1 MISVMLVDDHPVV
14 RAGLRAVL
22 DPVDGLQ
29 VVAEAGSADEA
40 LTLAEVTPNLDVVL
54 MDLRLDGTVS
64 GGRDG
69 VYATHRLRELAQPP
83 RILMLTT
90 YASDADIVRAVEAGA
105 TGYMLKD
112 TAPDTLVAG
121 IRAAAAGE
129 TVLGPAIAAR
139 LVDRLADPAQSLTAR
154 ELEIVEQ
161 LAAGGSNREIARRLF
176 ISEATVKSHLVH
188 IFDKLGVDSR
198 TKVVAV
204 ARERGL
210 IS

>member
-1 MISVMLVDDHPVV
+1 MIRIMLVDDHPVV

-22 DPVDGLQ
+22 EAVPDLEI
-29 VVAEAGSADEA
+29 VAEAADADEA
-40 LTLAEVTPNLDVVL
+40 IRRAATEQLDVVL
-54 MDLRLDGTVS
+54 MDLRLHGTVA

-69 VYATHRLRELAQPP
+69 IVATAEIRALANPP
-83 RILMLTT
+83 RVLMLTT
-90 YASDADIVRAVEAGA
+90 YASDADILRAVEAGA
-105 TGYMLKD
+105 TGYLLKD

-121 IRAAAAGE
+121 IRSAAAGE

-139 LVDRLADPAQSLTAR
+139 LLDRMAAPDQALTAR

-161 LAAGGSNREIARRLF
+161 LAVGGANKEIAKRLF

-188 IFDKLGVDSR
+188 IFGKLGVNNR

>member
-1 MISVMLVDDHPVV
+1 MIRIMLVDDHPVV

-22 DPVDGLQ
+22 EPVRDLEI
-29 VVAEAGSADEA
+29 VAEAADADEA
-40 LTLAEVTPNLDVVL
+40 IRRAATEQLDVVL
-54 MDLRLDGTVS
+54 MDLRLHGTVA

-69 VYATHRLRELAQPP
+69 IVATAEIRALANPP
-83 RILMLTT
+83 RVLMLTT
-90 YASDADIVRAVEAGA
+90 YASDADILRAVEAGA
-105 TGYMLKD
+105 TGYLLKD

-121 IRAAAAGE
+121 IRSAAAGE

-139 LVDRLADPAQSLTAR
+139 LLDRMAAPDQALTAR

-161 LAAGGSNREIARRLF
+161 LAVGGANKEIAKRLF

-188 IFDKLGVDSR
+188 IFGKLGVNNR

>member
-1 MISVMLVDDHPVV
+1 MIRIMLVDDHPVV

-22 DPVDGLQ
+22 EPVPDLEI
-29 VVAEAGSADEA
+29 VAEAADADEA
-40 LTLAEVTPNLDVVL
+40 IRRAATEQLDVVL
-54 MDLRLDGTVS
+54 MDLRLHGTVA

-69 VYATHRLRELAQPP
+69 IVATAEIRALANPP
-83 RILMLTT
+83 RVLMLTT
-90 YASDADIVRAVEAGA
+90 YASDADILRAVESGA
-105 TGYMLKD
+105 TGYLLKD

-121 IRAAAAGE
+121 IRSAAAGE

-139 LVDRLADPAQSLTAR
+139 LLDRMAAPDQALTAR

-161 LAAGGSNREIARRLF
+161 LAVGGANKEIAKRLF

-188 IFDKLGVDSR
+188 IFGKLGVNNR

>member
-1 MISVMLVDDHPVV
+1 MIRIMLVDDHPVV

-22 DPVDGLQ
+22 EPVPDLE
-29 VVAEAGSADEA
+29 VVAEAADADEA
-40 LTLAEVTPNLDVVL
+40 IALAAAGDLDVVL
-54 MDLRLDGTVS
+54 MDLRLQGTVA

-69 VYATHRLRELAQPP
+69 VVATAEIRALENPP
-83 RILMLTT
+83 RVLMLTT
-90 YASDADIVRAVEAGA
+90 YASDADILRAVDAGA
-105 TGYMLKD
+105 TGYLLKD
-112 TAPDTLVAG
+112 TAPETLVAG
-121 IRAAAAGE
+121 IRSAAAGE

-139 LVDRLADPAQSLTAR
+139 LLDRMSAPEQALTAR

-161 LAAGGSNREIARRLF
+161 LAVGGANKEIAKRLF

-188 IFDKLGVDSR
+188 IFGKLDVNSR

>member
-1 MISVMLVDDHPVV
+1 MIRIMLVDDHPVV

-22 DPVDGLQ
+22 EPVPDLEI
-29 VVAEAGSADEA
+29 VAEAADADEA
-40 LTLAEVTPNLDVVL
+40 IRRAATEQLDVVL
-54 MDLRLDGTVS
+54 MDLRLHGTVA

-69 VYATHRLRELAQPP
+69 IVATAEIRALANPP
-83 RILMLTT
+83 RVLMLTT
-90 YASDADIVRAVEAGA
+90 YASDADILRAVEAGA
-105 TGYMLKD
+105 TGYLLKD

-121 IRAAAAGE
+121 IRSAAAGE

-139 LVDRLADPAQSLTAR
+139 LLDRMAAPDQALTAR

-161 LAAGGSNREIARRLF
+161 LAVGGANKEIAKRLF

-188 IFDKLGVDSR
+188 IFGKLGVNNR

>member
-1 MISVMLVDDHPVV
+1 M
-14 RAGLRAVL
+14 A
-22 DPVDGLQ
+22 
-29 VVAEAGSADEA
+29 
-40 LTLAEVTPNLDVVL
+40 
-54 MDLRLDGTVS
+54 

-69 VYATHRLRELAQPP
+69 VVATAEIRALENPP
-83 RILMLTT
+83 RVLMLTT
-90 YASDADIVRAVEAGA
+90 YASDADILRAVDAGA
-105 TGYMLKD
+105 TGYLLKD
-112 TAPDTLVAG
+112 TAPETLVAG
-121 IRAAAAGE
+121 IRSAAAGE

-139 LVDRLADPAQSLTAR
+139 LLDRMSAPEQALTAR

-161 LAAGGSNREIARRLF
+161 LAVGGANKEIAKRLF

-188 IFDKLGVDSR
+188 IFGKLDVNSR

>member
-1 MISVMLVDDHPVV
+1 MIRIMLVDDHPVV

-22 DPVDGLQ
+22 EPVPDLE
-29 VVAEAGSADEA
+29 VVAEAADADEA
-40 LTLAEVTPNLDVVL
+40 IALAAAGDLDVVL
-54 MDLRLDGTVS
+54 MDLRLQGTVA

-69 VYATHRLRELAQPP
+69 VVATAEIRALENPP
-83 RILMLTT
+83 RVLMLTT
-90 YASDADIVRAVEAGA
+90 YASDADILRAVDAGA
-105 TGYMLKD
+105 TGYLLKD
-112 TAPDTLVAG
+112 TAPETLVAG
-121 IRAAAAGE
+121 IRSAAAGE

-139 LVDRLADPAQSLTAR
+139 LLDRMSAPAQALTAR

-161 LAAGGSNREIARRLF
+161 LAVGGANKEIAKRLF

-188 IFDKLGVDSR
+188 IFGKLDVNSR

>member
-1 MISVMLVDDHPVV
+1 MIRVMLVDDHPVV

-22 DPVDGLQ
+22 DPVEDVA
-29 VVAEAGSADEA
+29 VVAEAASADEA
-40 LTLAEVTPNLDVVL
+40 LALAATDDIDVVL
-54 MDLRLDGTVS
+54 MDLRLDGTLS
-64 GGRDG
+64 GGHDG
-69 VYATHRLRELAQPP
+69 VYATGQLRALPDGP
-83 RILMLTT
+83 RVLMLTT

-105 TGYMLKD
+105 TGYLLKD
-112 TAPDTLVAG
+112 TAPDTLITS
-121 IRAAAAGE
+121 IRRAAAGE

-139 LVDRLADPAQSLTAR
+139 LVDRLAVPAQALTAR

-161 LAAGGSNREIARRLF
+161 LAVGGSNREIAKRLF

-188 IFDKLGVDSR
+188 IFDKLGVNNR

-204 ARERGL
+204 ARDRGL

>member
-1 MISVMLVDDHPVV
+1 MIRIMLVDDHPVV

-22 DPVDGLQ
+22 EPVPDLE
-29 VVAEAGSADEA
+29 VVAEAADADEA
-40 LTLAEVTPNLDVVL
+40 IALAAAGDLDVVL
-54 MDLRLDGTVS
+54 MDLRLRGTVA

-69 VYATHRLRELAQPP
+69 VVATAEIRALENPP
-83 RILMLTT
+83 RVLMLTT
-90 YASDADIVRAVEAGA
+90 YASDADILRAVDAGA
-105 TGYMLKD
+105 TGYLLKD
-112 TAPDTLVAG
+112 AAPDTLVAG
-121 IRAAAAGE
+121 IRSAAAGE

-139 LVDRLADPAQSLTAR
+139 LLDRMSAPEQALTAR

-161 LAAGGSNREIARRLF
+161 LAVGGANKEIAKRLF

-188 IFDKLGVDSR
+188 IFGKLDVNSR

>member
-1 MISVMLVDDHPVV
+1 MIRIMLVDDHPVV

-22 DPVDGLQ
+22 EPVPDLEI
-29 VVAEAGSADEA
+29 VAEAADADEA
-40 LTLAEVTPNLDVVL
+40 IHRAATEQLDVVL
-54 MDLRLDGTVS
+54 MDLRLHGTVA

-69 VYATHRLRELAQPP
+69 IVATAEIRALANPP
-83 RILMLTT
+83 RVLMLTT
-90 YASDADIVRAVEAGA
+90 YASDADILRAVESGA
-105 TGYMLKD
+105 TGYLLKD

-121 IRAAAAGE
+121 IRSAAAGE

-139 LVDRLADPAQSLTAR
+139 LLDRMAAPDQALTAR

-161 LAAGGSNREIARRLF
+161 LAVGGANKEIAKRLF

-188 IFDKLGVDSR
+188 IFGKLGVNNR